1 MLRVNMQNT
10 VAIKIKQLLNWR
22 PSLIGQFVC
31 SILLSLLPLSL
42 VVILFLNALNKQLAV
57 TQEIVGDNYEITKA
71 FNNLKQDLN
80 SLERA
85 TRQNWVLK
93 SESLDSLI
101 ANKWQSSLQS
111 IDELIFLSP
120 TADYVSQWRQLAE
133 VLQFAQQHLLIEQ
146 KQDGELFAPASKLIS
161 EQTNWLKEQNE
172 LRITKNQQQLKA
184 LQTSF
189 INWLVALIPLTLLVG
204 GGFLWRISGR
214 LRELTHVID
223 KLGQGHWQQKIQ
235 VRGSSELVELGNKL
249 EWVQAQLHM
258 LEQQK
263 DTFLRH
269 VTHELKTPLASMVE
283 GTDLLA
289 DEIVGPINSEQQAV
303 LELITQSM
311 VRLRAMIESLL
322 SYNAIRTSKQSL
334 SELNFNLMMNK
345 IERHFEH
352 RLSARDLSI
361 VWVNELPNK
370 ALFISIEL
378 LEMVLIQ
385 LTSNALKFSPEHES
399 VTIKASLKQ
408 GQLILSVSD
417 LGLGIEDTEKAAVFG
432 AFYQGKNAK
441 QHTEMGSGLG
451 LTIVKE
457 TVEQLNG
464 KLSITDN
471 EPQGCVFTAILPIQ
485 LTQGVN

>member
-1 MLRVNMQNT
+1 
-10 VAIKIKQLLNWR
+10 
-22 PSLIGQFVC
+22 
-31 SILLSLLPLSL
+31 
-42 VVILFLNALNKQLAV
+42 
-57 TQEIVGDNYEITKA
+57 
-71 FNNLKQDLN
+71 
-80 SLERA
+80 
-85 TRQNWVLK
+85 
-93 SESLDSLI
+93 
-101 ANKWQSSLQS
+101 
-111 IDELIFLSP
+111 
-120 TADYVSQWRQLAE
+120 
-133 VLQFAQQHLLIEQ
+133 
-146 KQDGELFAPASKLIS
+146 
-161 EQTNWLKEQNE
+161 
-172 LRITKNQQQLKA
+172 
-184 LQTSF
+184 
-189 INWLVALIPLTLLVG
+189 
-204 GGFLWRISGR
+204 
-214 LRELTHVID
+214 
-223 KLGQGHWQQKIQ
+223 
-235 VRGSSELVELGNKL
+235 
-249 EWVQAQLHM
+249 M

-283 GTDLLA
+283 GTDLLV

-417 LGLGIEDTEKAAVFG
+417 LGVGIDDTEKAAVFG

>member
-1 MLRVNMQNT
+1 MQRQ
-10 VAIKIKQLLNWR
+10 ASSKFKHLLDWR
-22 PSLIGQFVC
+22 PNLIGQFVF
-31 SILLSLLPLSL
+31 STLLSLLPLSL

-57 TQEIVGDNYEITKA
+57 TQKIVSDNYLVTKT
-71 FNNLKQDLN
+71 FNSLKQDLN

-93 SESLDSLI
+93 SESLDTLI

-120 TADYVSQWRQLAE
+120 SPDYINQWQQLAD
-133 VLQFAQQHLLIEQ
+133 VLSFAQQHLVDEQ
-146 KQDGELFAPASKLIS
+146 KQDGELFAPASKLIA
-161 EQTNWLKEQNE
+161 EQTVWLRDQNE
-172 LRITKNQQQLKA
+172 LRITKNQQHLKT
-184 LQTSF
+184 LQASF
-189 INWLVALIPLTLLVG
+189 INWLLALIPITLLVS

-214 LRELTHVID
+214 LRELTSVID
-223 KLGQGHWQQKIQ
+223 KLGQGHWQQNISVK
-235 VRGSSELVELGNKL
+235 GSSELIELGNKL
-249 EWVQAQLHM
+249 QWVQAQLHM

-283 GTDLLA
+283 GTDLLV
-289 DEIVGPINSEQQAV
+289 DEIVGPINAEQQAV

-311 VRLRAMIESLL
+311 ARLRIMIESLL
-322 SYNAIRTSKQSL
+322 NYNAIRTSKESIT
-334 SELNFNLMMNK
+334 ELDFSVMMSK

-352 RLSARDLSI
+352 RLIARDQSLL
-361 VWVNELPNK
+361 WLNELPSRS
-370 ALFISIEL
+370 LYISTEL
-378 LEMVLIQ
+378 LEMILVQLI
-385 LTSNALKFSPEHES
+385 SNALKFSPEKEA
-399 VTIKASLKQ
+399 VTIKVTFKHSKLMV
-408 GQLILSVSD
+408 SVSD
-417 LGLGIEDTEKAAVFG
+417 LGIGVDESEKMSIFG

-441 QHTEMGSGLG
+441 NQAEMGSGLG

-464 KLSITDN
+464 ELKLEDN
-471 EPQGCVFTAILPIQ
+471 DPHGCCFTVILPIQ

>member
-1 MLRVNMQNT
+1 M
-10 VAIKIKQLLNWR
+10 
-22 PSLIGQFVC
+22 
-31 SILLSLLPLSL
+31 
-42 VVILFLNALNKQLAV
+42 
-57 TQEIVGDNYEITKA
+57 
-71 FNNLKQDLN
+71 
-80 SLERA
+80 
-85 TRQNWVLK
+85 
-93 SESLDSLI
+93 
-101 ANKWQSSLQS
+101 
-111 IDELIFLSP
+111 
-120 TADYVSQWRQLAE
+120 
-133 VLQFAQQHLLIEQ
+133 
-146 KQDGELFAPASKLIS
+146 
-161 EQTNWLKEQNE
+161 
-172 LRITKNQQQLKA
+172 
-184 LQTSF
+184 
-189 INWLVALIPLTLLVG
+189 VG

-417 LGLGIEDTEKAAVFG
+417 LGVGIEDTEKAAVFG

>member
-1 MLRVNMQNT
+1 MQSSI
-10 VAIKIKQLLNWR
+10 VIKCKQCLSWR

-31 SILLSLLPLSL
+31 SILLSLLPLCL

-57 TQEIVGDNYEITKA
+57 TQEIVGDNDEITKV

-93 SESLDSLI
+93 SESLDTLI
-101 ANKWQSSLQS
+101 ENKWSSSIQR

-120 TADYVSQWRQLAE
+120 TADYILQWRQLAE
-133 VLQFAQQHLLIEQ
+133 VLQFAQQHLLFEQ

-161 EQTNWLKEQNE
+161 EQTNWLREQNE

-214 LRELTHVID
+214 LRELTSVID
-223 KLGQGHWQQKIQ
+223 KLGQGHWQQKIN

-249 EWVQAQLHM
+249 EWVQAQLYM

-283 GTDLLA
+283 GTDLLT
-289 DEIVGPINSEQQAV
+289 DEIVGPINDEQKAV

-322 SYNAIRTSKQSL
+322 SYNAIRTSKETVTEL
-334 SELNFNLMMNK
+334 SFAAIKDK

-352 RLSARDLSI
+352 RLVAREQSLL
-361 VWVNELPNK
+361 WVDELPKK
-370 ALFISIEL
+370 ALYISIEL
-378 LEMVLIQ
+378 LEMILIQ
-385 LTSNALKFSPEHES
+385 LTSNAIKFSPEQGC
-399 VTIKASLKQ
+399 VTIKANFKHGKLIISVIDQ
-408 GQLILSVSD
+408 GH
-417 LGLGIEDTEKAAVFG
+417 GIDDSEKAAVFG

-441 QHTEMGSGLG
+441 QQSEMGSGLG

-471 EPQGCVFTAILPIQ
+471 EPQGCVFTAELPIQ
-485 LTQGVN
+485 LTEGVY